1 VNGYETSDW
10 KRYDLL
16 AIERDARAMRD
27 AHVADLCR
35 RAWKRIKAELARA
48 GAQPSKPQRADAA
61 NA

>member
-1 VNGYETSDW
+1 VNSYEGTDW

-16 AIERDARAMRD
+16 AIEREARAMRD

-35 RAWKRIKAELARA
+35 RAWKRVKAEFARA
-48 GAQPSKPQRADAA
+48 GAQPSKPERAGAA